1 MSFET
6 DQVYSGF
13 KLIQKEFIRE
23 IKSQSLFFKHE
34 GNGAEVLVL
43 ENDDDNK
50 VFSIAFRTPP
60 ENDRGVAHILEHS
73 VLCGSKKYPL
83 KEPFI
88 ELIKG
93 SLQTFLNAMTFSDK
107 TMYPLASRNN
117 KDFKNLMNVY
127 LDAVFYPNIT
137 EETFM
142 QEGWHY
148 ELESPDKE
156 MIHKGVVLN
165 EMKGVFSSPESIIDR
180 HLAHSL
186 FPKTTYGFESGG
198 DPVSIPELTYDEF
211 KEFHRKHYHPSNSRI
226 FFYGDGDTLEYLE
239 FLQTEYL
246 ENFDRM
252 EVNSSINFQRKFSK
266 PKRKVIQYPVAKEE
280 SLNKKTFVLTG
291 LKLGKATNYEHCL
304 GFHILSYLLLGTA
317 ASPLR
322 KALIDSELGSEVIG
336 GGFDDY
342 RLETVFAVGLK
353 GTEAEHEEK
362 IMDLIFST
370 LRGLVKTGIEK
381 DMIESAVNS
390 MDFRLREGNFGG
402 FAKGIVYNI
411 QALGSWLYDANPTT
425 HLKYDALMKK
435 IKRKSQNGYFENLIE
450 RYLLDNNHRSTLV
463 AVPKPGLA
471 KKQDAG
477 IRKKLKELKS
487 SLHANEIN
495 QIVDRTRTLQELQM
509 TPDSPEALATLPRLG
524 LEDVKKEGEEYPV
537 EVKNG
542 RAPKILFHDLFTNKI
557 AYIQIGFN
565 THTVPMGLIQ
575 YLPLLGR
582 MILGMGTKK
591 HDYMEISKQLGIHT
605 GGVHSWHFSSAPVQD
620 RRQVISYQFFSGKAV
635 MEKLDTLFDILGEL
649 FGEVSFDNHKRLVE
663 IIRSAKADM
672 EDSIVPHGNQY
683 VLSRLQS
690 YQSRLGQFDELT
702 GGITYYKFLEQ
713 LLAQVEKDPAEV
725 ADKYRQLAGILFAQ
739 DNTLFNVT
747 SEGKDYPKIKKK
759 INRLMEVI
767 PDKSSGDPAEW
778 NLEPVPNSEAFLTA
792 STVQYVGKG
801 ANLYDL
807 GFEYSGKFGALRSLL
822 STGFL
827 WEKVRMQGGAYG
839 SSNSFDF
846 FTGDYGLVS
855 YRDPNLAETLDIYD
869 QIADYVSN
877 LDLPEEELQKIIIG
891 CMGKLDPPL
900 TPDRKGSV
908 SMIDHL
914 TGRTH
919 AMKQKIREELLS
931 TKLEDL
937 KAYAGLFLKI
947 KESGNV
953 CVLGNE
959 EKIKKSKPLFNEL
972 VNIFN

>member
-6 DQVYSGF
+6 DQIYSGF
-13 KLIQKEFIRE
+13 KLIKKEFIHE
-23 IKSQSLFFKHE
+23 LNSESLFFRHE

-50 VFSIAFRTPP
+50 VFSVAFRTPP

-107 TMYPLASRNN
+107 TMYPLASRNH
-117 KDFKNLMNVY
+117 KDFRNLMNVY
-127 LDAVFYPNIT
+127 LDAVYYPNIT

-142 QEGWHY
+142 QEGWHH
-148 ELESPDKE
+148 ELESSDGE
-156 MIHKGVVLN
+156 MIYKGVVLN

-180 HLAHSL
+180 QLSHSL
-186 FPKTTYGFESGG
+186 FPKTAYGYESGG
-198 DPVSIPELTYDEF
+198 DPVFIPDLTYGEF
-211 KEFHRKHYHPSNSRI
+211 KEFHRKYYHPSNSRI
-226 FFYGDGDTLEYLE
+226 FLYGDGDTLEHLK
-239 FLQTEYL
+239 FLQEEYL
-246 ENFDRM
+246 KNFERM
-252 EVNSSINFQRKFSK
+252 EVDSALKIQRKFSK
-266 PKRKVIQYPVAKEE
+266 PKRKVIQYPVAKDE
-280 SLNKKTFVLTG
+280 SLDKKTFVLTG
-291 LKLGKATNYEHCL
+291 LKLGNATNYEHCL
-304 GFHILSYLLLGTA
+304 GFNILSYLLLGTA

-322 KALIDSELGSEVIG
+322 KALIDSGLGSEVIG
-336 GGFDDY
+336 GGFDDQ

-370 LRGLVKTGIEK
+370 LRGLVKNGIEK
-381 DMIESAVNS
+381 DMVESAVNS
-390 MDFRLREGNFGG
+390 VDFRLREANFGG

-411 QALGSWLYDANPTT
+411 QALGSWLYDADPIS

-435 IKRKSQNGYFENLIE
+435 IKRKSKEGYFEKLIE
-450 RYLLDNNHRSTLV
+450 KYLLDNNHQSTLV
-463 AVPKPGLA
+463 AEPKSGLA
-471 KKQDAG
+471 KKQDAK
-477 IRKKLKELKS
+477 IRKKLKDVKA
-487 SLHANEIN
+487 SLSADETNEI
-495 QIVDRTRTLQELQM
+495 VERTRVFKELQM
-509 TPDSPEALATLPRLG
+509 IPDSAEALATLPRLE
-524 LEDVKKEGEEYPV
+524 LDDVQKEGEEHPI
-537 EVKNG
+537 EIKNES
-542 RAPKILFHDLFTNKI
+542 APKILFHDLFTNKI
-557 AYIQIGFN
+557 AYVQIGFN
-565 THTVPMGLIQ
+565 THTVPMELIQ
-575 YLPLLGR
+575 YLPLFGGLV
-582 MILGMGTKK
+582 LGMGTKK
-591 HDYMEISKQLGIHT
+591 HDYMEVSKQLGIHT
-605 GGVHSWHFSSAPVQD
+605 GGVHSWHFSSAPVND
-620 RRQVISYQFFSGKAV
+620 RKQVISYQFFSGKAV
-635 MEKLDTLFDILGEL
+635 MEKLDTFFDILGEL
-649 FGEVSFDNHKRLVE
+649 LGEVNFDNHKRLVD

-690 YQSRLGQFDELT
+690 YHSRLGQFDELT
-702 GGITYYKFLEQ
+702 DGITYFKFLEQ
-713 LLAQVEKDPAEV
+713 LLDRVEKDPAEV
-725 ADKYRQLAGILFAQ
+725 ADKYRQLAKLLFTKE
-739 DNTLFNVT
+739 NTLVNIT
-747 SEGKDYPKIKKK
+747 LEGKDYSKVKKK
-759 INRLMEVI
+759 IDQLMEVI
-767 PDKSSGDPAEW
+767 PNGNSEKPADW
-778 NLEPVPNSEAFLTA
+778 NLEPVPNNEAFLTA

-807 GFEYSGKFGALRSLL
+807 GFEYNGQFVALRSLL

-846 FTGDYGLVS
+846 YTGDYGLVS

-869 QIADYVSN
+869 QIADFVGN
-877 LDLPEEELQKIIIG
+877 LDLPDEELQKLIIG

-900 TPDRKGSV
+900 TPDRRGSISLV
-908 SMIDHL
+908 DHL
-914 TGRTH
+914 TGRTY
-919 AMKQKIREELLS
+919 AMKQKFRKELLS
-931 TKLEDL
+931 TRLEDL
-937 KAYAGLFLKI
+937 KAFAGLFLKI